1 MSLAYSEYHLGL
13 QNHVL
18 LVCLYPGPG
27 LTNILFTEYV
37 EMWLFTVDMSE
48 L

>member
-18 LVCLYPGPG
+18 LVCLYPDPG
-27 LTNILFTEYV
+27 LTNILLREYV
-37 EMWLFTVDMSE
+37 EVWIFSVDRSE